1 MDLLQGYASGSGAD
15 ESGSEAQEEQPMV
28 SVNLKPQLQ
37 TRAVVAAPTVIR
49 APEHAKSVVNPL
61 SAAAGPVGQLQT
73 ARAPGQM
80 MMYNPKADLLLAP
93 VLGPAHPFRASKMEV
108 PVGGSHTGA
117 GVVERASIEDWS
129 FQEQYHT
136 FQQHKYTIGVSGDMV
151 GDVAKGLAV
160 EQAGP
165 PQRERKRKHRERDA
179 AAAAAATGITDVGDE
194 VTTGIWAPQ
203 EDETRVVPDAEAGTM
218 TEAQAAFREA
228 YLAEKAKKQREYNME
243 EDHDR
248 RDERKMGHLLPPR
261 HDRDTTAAEA
271 KTTFHGKKE
280 ADYKGKSWVEPPGG
294 HRAGVGDHQAFPP
307 KKCIHRWTGHT
318 KGVQAIE
325 FFPGFGHL
333 ILSGSMDGKCKVWDV
348 LGDRQARRT
357 YSGHSAA
364 VRDVKFSNDGRRFLS
379 AGYDRFVRLWDTETG
394 QCVRTFTNR
403 KMPYTVTFYPE
414 DNNIFLAGCS
424 DNKIVQWDVNTGEVV
439 QEYNH
444 HLAPVNTVLFV
455 DDNQRFVS
463 TSDDK
468 KVLVWEYG
476 IPVPI
481 KYISEPHMHSM
492 PAVALHPS
500 GNYWV
505 GQSLDNQI
513 LAWGARDK
521 FRQNRKKIFK
531 GHTNAG
537 YACRMDFSPN
547 GKYLASG
554 DGEGRLFVWDWGS
567 TKVYRKLAA
576 HTDGPCIDVK
586 WHPTEASW
594 VATAGWDGIIKL
606 WD

>member
-1 MDLLQGYASGSGAD
+1 MLPDRMRW
-15 ESGSEAQEEQPMV
+15 P
-28 SVNLKPQLQ
+28 
-37 TRAVVAAPTVIR
+37 
-49 APEHAKSVVNPL
+49 NPGKNSMACTPL
-61 SAAAGPVGQLQT
+61 VCPV
-73 ARAPGQM
+73 
-80 MMYNPKADLLLAP
+80 
-93 VLGPAHPFRASKMEV
+93 
-108 PVGGSHTGA
+108 
-117 GVVERASIEDWS
+117 
-129 FQEQYHT
+129 
-136 FQQHKYTIGVSGDMV
+136 
-151 GDVAKGLAV
+151 
-160 EQAGP
+160 
-165 PQRERKRKHRERDA
+165 
-179 AAAAAATGITDVGDE
+179 
-194 VTTGIWAPQ
+194 
-203 EDETRVVPDAEAGTM
+203 
-218 TEAQAAFREA
+218 
-228 YLAEKAKKQREYNME
+228 
-243 EDHDR
+243 
-248 RDERKMGHLLPPR
+248 HLCMHFL
-261 HDRDTTAAEA
+261 
-271 KTTFHGKKE
+271 
-280 ADYKGKSWVEPPGG
+280 GG